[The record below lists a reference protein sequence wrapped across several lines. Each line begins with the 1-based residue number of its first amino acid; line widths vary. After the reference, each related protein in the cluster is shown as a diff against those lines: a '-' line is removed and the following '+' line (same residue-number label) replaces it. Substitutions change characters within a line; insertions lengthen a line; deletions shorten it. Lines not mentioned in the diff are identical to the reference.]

1 MIKTIIALG
10 LLAILALP
18 AASFAQSSS
27 SSGKSVGEVNIA
39 DIPEGS
45 IVVLSTED
53 TDVPGYVHQRYAYNC
68 FGTVQ
73 LVDYYGST
81 FDPKDASVL
90 SRERGICVRQH
101 FNLDDGQQ

>member
-1 MIKTIIALG
+1 MIRTVTTLV
-10 LLAILALP
+10 LLAILAL
-18 AASFAQSSS
+18 ATESFAQSSN
-27 SSGKSVGEVNIA
+27 SSGKSTNEINIA

-45 IVVLSTED
+45 IIVLSTED

-68 FGTVQ
+68 FGTTQ
-73 LVDYYGST
+73 LVDYYGSA